1 MRRLLLLLL
10 LALPLLGQTEET
22 VVLKL
27 PGMEKVEVRKDI
39 AYGQHKLDLYRP
51 ANAKGKLPVVIFVNG
66 IDRAELKEWGQYTSW
81 PRLAAVRGMA
91 AITHTGDL
99 NALLDG
105 IRKNADEWGL
115 DAKRIAIW
123 ACSANGRVGTATLA
137 NNEDLRAAVLYY
149 ALMDTPPKNVTTPV
163 LVARAGLDAPNLNQS
178 IERWVSQAITLEVPV
193 SFVNYPE
200 GRHGFELIDDTPE
213 SRQIV
218 EQTLDFLQHHLTTA
232 PTPRK
237 EPMTLT
243 QLQALAPDA
252 AVQRLHELRKT
263 HPAAYVLQEQI
274 LNSLGY
280 SLLAEKK
287 TAEAVRMLE
296 LAAAWYP
303 ESANAH
309 DSLGDA
315 YEAAGRTAEAIQ
327 ASERALA
334 LVDKAHPQRRAGI
347 RASAEEKLKR
357 LRQ

>member
-1 MRRLLLLLL
+1 MRHLLLVLLF
-10 LALPLLGQTEET
+10 ALPVLAQTEEP

-27 PGMEKVEVRKDI
+27 PGMDRVEVRKDI
-39 AYGQHKLDLYRP
+39 AYGEHKLDLYRP
-51 ANAKGKLPVVIFVNG
+51 ANAKGALPVVIFVNG

-91 AITHTGDL
+91 AVTHTGDL
-99 NALLDG
+99 NALLTA
-105 IRKNADEWGL
+105 IKANAGEWGL

-137 NNEDLRAAVLYY
+137 NNDELRAAVLYY
-149 ALMDTPPKNVTTPV
+149 ALMETPPKNVTTPV
-163 LVARAGLDAPNLNQS
+163 LVARAGLDALTLNAS
-178 IERWVSQAITLEVPV
+178 IERWLAQALTLEVPV

-200 GRHGFELIDDTPE
+200 GRHGFELVDDTPE

-218 EQTLDFLQHHLTTA
+218 EQTLDFLQHHLNTA

-237 EPMTLT
+237 EPMRLSE
-243 QLQALAPDA
+243 LQALGADA

-263 HPAAYVLQEQI
+263 HPTAYVLQEQV

-280 SLLAEKK
+280 SLLAGKK

-303 ESANAH
+303 DSANAH

-315 YEAAGRTAEAIQ
+315 YEAAGRTAEAIKE
-327 ASERALA
+327 SERALQ
-334 LVDKAHPQRRAGI
+334 LLDKAHPQRREGI